1 MAGSWIIEPEAA
13 KHRMKGEGR
22 SRFDLRSLL
31 AHLTLYLVMAFLC
44 ETPLFVVG
52 TKSFHWLLKPWASLG
67 IWWIIAVSVGANL
80 VIEMTIRRLDSP
92 SAERSAVSLWLISSA
107 IVYVP
112 FISAL
117 GIVLCDI
124 SLIQNLPLSYLCKLG
139 WLPYTPAALLI
150 TAGLTTPKR
159 LRIVLDQSW
168 VVWPITIALLICATL
183 LVPYW
188 LSPWDS
194 GGGWRASFH
203 WWDRNRG
210 WWVVIA
216 CFAVVAYAR
225 NALPFG
231 TRYWLIQQRVPVLIA
246 AFFVLFFL
254 LCLTPHVL
262 VIIPAGEVGVY
273 YSVLAGGVQTDRVYG
288 EGSHLKWPWDTITLY
303 DLRVNKMQQHFDV
316 ISANGLTVG
325 VTTSV
330 RYYPIRKVLPL
341 LHKMIGPDY
350 AFKIVFPQVQSLVR
364 RVFGHYTPEE
374 IYTTKRELIESTLES
389 AAQELGENYVRLND
403 LLVLSI
409 ELPPTIQDAIQS
421 KLVQQQAS
429 EEMKFRISREIQ
441 EKERKLIEAE
451 GIEAYNTVV
460 RSSLQVAQ
468 GNDPGDFLRFKGI
481 EATLELAKSTNSKIV
496 VIGGSDRLP
505 LIMDTETKPSSG
517 FPLTTTLSDSDSS
530 LPLPP
535 AGIRVPGLSERGAAR
550 PTPAPTP

>member
-1 MAGSWIIEPEAA
+1 MASSWIIEPEAA

-22 SRFDLRSLL
+22 SSFDLRSVL
-31 AHLTLYLVMAFLC
+31 AHLTLYLVMVFLC
-44 ETPLFVVG
+44 ETPLFLVG
-52 TKSFHWLLKPWASLG
+52 TQSFSCLLKPWASLG

-80 VIEMTIRRLDSP
+80 VIEMMIRRLDSP
-92 SAERSAVSLWLISSA
+92 RAERSAVTLWIISSV
-107 IVYVP
+107 ILYVP
-112 FISAL
+112 FMSGL
-117 GIVLCDI
+117 GMALCDI
-124 SLIQNLPLSYLCKLG
+124 SSIYNLPVSYLCKLG

-159 LRIVLDQSW
+159 LRIVLGQSW
-168 VVWPITIALLICATL
+168 VGWPITVALLICATL

-188 LSPWDS
+188 LSPWD
-194 GGGWRASFH
+194 GGRGWRGSFH

-216 CFAVVAYAR
+216 LFAVMAYAR

-231 TRYWLIQQRVPVLIA
+231 TKYWLVQHRVPVLIV
-246 AFFVLFFL
+246 AFFVSFFL

-262 VIIPAGEVGVY
+262 RIIPAGEAGVY
-273 YSVLAGGVQTDRVYG
+273 YSVLAGVQTDRVYG

-341 LHKMIGPDY
+341 LHKVIGPDY
-350 AFKIVFPQVQSLVR
+350 AVKIVFPQVQSLVR

-441 EKERKLIEAE
+441 EKERKLIEAQ
-451 GIEAYNTVV
+451 GIEAYNNVV
-460 RSSLQVAQ
+460 RLSLQGAP

-517 FPLTTTLSDSDSS
+517 SPFTTEFSDSGSS
-530 LPLPP
+530 LLLPP
-535 AGIRVPGLSERGAAR
+535 ASIRAPALNQRG
-550 PTPAPTP
+550 TPRLTP